1 MSSAVEL
8 VGLEQRFQL
17 LVDAVAD
24 YAIYLLDPEGRIS
37 SWNSG
42 AARIKGYTAAEV
54 IGTNYARF
62 YTPEDQASGRPML
75 ALRIAREQGRLE
87 DEGWRIR
94 KDGTRFWATTVIDP
108 IRNDAGEL
116 IGFAKTTRDITERQE
131 TQQALEA
138 AREQLFQLQ
147 KLDALGQLTG
157 GVAHDFNNL
166 LMVILGNLEL
176 ARPHS
181 TDRPALV
188 RALGSIQTAAQRA
201 VELTQQLLTFS
212 RRQPL
217 KMETLRLTERLPQTL
232 DLVRRSLRGDI
243 AVQTEIDPGLLPIKV
258 DPTQLDLAIL
268 NVALNA
274 RDAMPEGGVLRI
286 TAANVERGDP
296 GQRRLAR
303 HVMIRISDTGTGI
316 PEDLLAKVLEPFFTT
331 KEIGKGSGLGL
342 SQAHGFAVQSGG
354 VLTIE
359 SHVGCGTTV
368 TFRLPAELGKLATE
382 GAGDTLAEPPSL
394 GASILLVEDNEEVA
408 NLAAELLSD
417 AGYKVTRADR
427 AEVALDILARGEPV
441 DLVFSDVVMPGTMS
455 GVEMAR
461 VIRQRHKRLP
471 VLLATGYSDVTAQD
485 FPLLGKP
492 YDVRRLLSEISNLL
506 AASHNQAGRAAA
518 LESMRRR
525 SA

>member
-1 MSSAVEL
+1 MSKVAEL
-8 VGLEQRFQL
+8 VGSDRRFQL
-17 LVDAVAD
+17 LIDAVAD
-24 YAIYLLDPEGRIS
+24 YAIYLLDPEGRIN

-42 AARIKGYTAAEV
+42 AARIKGYSAAEV
-54 IGTNYARF
+54 IGTNFARF
-62 YTPEDQASGRPML
+62 YTPEDQAAGRTAQ
-75 ALRIAREQGRLE
+75 ALRIAREQGRFE

-94 KDGTRFWATTVIDP
+94 KDGTRFWATTVVEP
-108 IRNDAGEL
+108 IRDEAGTL
-116 IGFAKTTRDITERQE
+116 VGFAKTTRDITERRE

-138 AREQLFQLQ
+138 AHEQLFQLQ

-176 ARPHS
+176 ARPHAA
-181 TDRPALV
+181 DRRALV
-188 RALGSIQTAAQRA
+188 RALDSIQTAAQRA
-201 VELTQQLLTFS
+201 AELTQQLLTFS

-217 KMETLRLTERLPQTL
+217 KTETVRLTERMSQTV
-232 DLVRRSLRGDI
+232 DLIRRSLRGDI
-243 AVQTEIDPGLLPIKV
+243 ALETEIDPQLWPIKV

-286 TAANVERGDP
+286 TATNVERGEP
-296 GQRRLAR
+296 AQRRLGR

-316 PEDLLAKVLEPFFTT
+316 PEELLAKVLEPFFTT

-342 SQAHGFAVQSGG
+342 SQAHGFATQSGG
-354 VLTIE
+354 VMTIE
-359 SHVGCGTTV
+359 SRVGSGTTV
-368 TFRLPAELGKLATE
+368 TFRLPTELDKASTEADNTVAET
-382 GAGDTLAEPPSL
+382 PN
-394 GASILLVEDNEEVA
+394 ASANILVVEDNEEVGK
-408 NLAAELLSD
+408 LAAELLSD
-417 AGYKVTRADR
+417 AGYRVMRADR
-427 AEVALDILARGEPV
+427 AEAALDILARGEPI
-441 DLVFSDVVMPGTMS
+441 DLVFSDVVMPGAMS

-492 YDVRRLLSEISNLL
+492 YDVRRLLSEISSLL
-506 AASHNQAGRAAA
+506 AASHNQAGHVAA
-518 LESMRRR
+518 LESVHR
-525 SA
+525 

>member
-24 YAIYLLDPEGRIS
+24 YAIYLLDPEGQIS

-62 YTPEDQASGRPML
+62 YTPEDQASGRPAQ
-75 ALRIAREQGRLE
+75 ALRIARDEGRFD

-94 KDGTRFWATTVIDP
+94 KDGTRFWASTVIEP
-108 IRNDAGEL
+108 IRNDAGQL
-116 IGFAKTTRDITERQE
+116 IGFAKTTRDITERRE

-166 LMVILGNLEL
+166 LMVVLGNLEL
-176 ARPHS
+176 ARPHAA
-181 TDRPALV
+181 DRPALV

-243 AVQTEIDPGLLPIKV
+243 ALHAEVDPGLWPIKV

-274 RDAMPEGGVLRI
+274 RDAMPQGGVLRI
-286 TAANVERGDP
+286 TAANVERGEP
-296 GQRRLAR
+296 GQRRRLGR
-303 HVMIRISDTGTGI
+303 HVIIRISDTGTGI
-316 PEDLLAKVLEPFFTT
+316 PEELLAKVLEPFFTT

-359 SHVGCGTTV
+359 SHVGCGTSV

-382 GAGDTLAEPPSL
+382 EARDALADPPTPGAN
-394 GASILLVEDNEEVA
+394 ILLVEDNEEVA
-408 NLAAELLSD
+408 NLATELLSD

-427 AEVALDILARGEPV
+427 AEAALDILARGEPV
-441 DLVFSDVVMPGTMS
+441 DLVFSDVVMPGAMS

-471 VLLATGYSDVTAQD
+471 VLLATGYSEVTAQD

-492 YDVRRLLSEISNLL
+492 YDVRRLLSEISSLL
-506 AASHNQAGRAAA
+506 AGSHSQAGRAAA
-518 LESMRRR
+518 LESRR

>member
-1 MSSAVEL
+1 MSCTVEL
-8 VGLEQRFQL
+8 VGVEQRFQL
-17 LVDAVAD
+17 LMDAVAD
-24 YAIYLLDPEGRIS
+24 FALYLLDPEGRIS

-42 AARIKGYTAAEV
+42 AARIKGYSAAEV
-54 IGTNYARF
+54 IGTNFARF
-62 YTPEDQASGRPML
+62 YTPEDQAAGRPAL
-75 ALRIAREQGRLE
+75 ALRIAREQGRFE
-87 DEGWRIR
+87 DDGWRIR
-94 KDGTRFWATTVIDP
+94 KDGTRFWATTVIDR
-108 IRNDAGEL
+108 IQNHAGEL
-116 IGFAKTTRDITERQE
+116 IGFAKTTRDMTERRE

-176 ARPHS
+176 ARPHAA
-181 TDRPALV
+181 DRPGLV

-201 VELTQQLLTFS
+201 VELTQQLLAFS

-217 KMETLRLTERLPQTL
+217 KMETIRLTERLPQTL

-243 AVQTEIDPGLLPIKV
+243 ALETEIDPELWPIKV

-286 TAANVERGDP
+286 TAANVERGEP
-296 GQRRLAR
+296 GQRRLGR
-303 HVMIRISDTGTGI
+303 HTMIRISDTGTGI
-316 PEDLLAKVLEPFFTT
+316 PEELMAKVMEPFFTT
-331 KEIGKGSGLGL
+331 KEVGKGSGLGL
-342 SQAHGFAVQSGG
+342 SQAHGFATQSGG
-354 VLTIE
+354 AMAIE
-359 SHVGCGTTV
+359 SRVGCGTTI
-368 TFRLPAELGKLATE
+368 TFRLPADLGKPAAE
-382 GAGDTLAEPPSL
+382 ADDTVAEPASP
-394 GASILLVEDNEEVA
+394 GASILLVEDNDEVA
-408 NLAAELLSD
+408 DLAVELLSD

-492 YDVRRLLSEISNLL
+492 YDVRRLLSEIGSLL
-506 AASHNQAGRAAA
+506 AATHNQAGRAA
-518 LESMRRR
+518 LESRRR

>member
-1 MSSAVEL
+1 MSGAVEL
-8 VGLEQRFQL
+8 VGLERRFQL
-17 LVDAVAD
+17 LVDAVTD

-54 IGTNYARF
+54 IGTSFARF
-62 YTPEDQASGRPML
+62 YTPEDQAAGRPAL
-75 ALRIAREQGRLE
+75 ALRIARERGRFE
-87 DEGWRIR
+87 DEGWRVR
-94 KDGTRFWATTVIDP
+94 KDGARFWSTTAIDA

-116 IGFAKTTRDITERQE
+116 IGFAKTTRDTTERRE
-131 TQQALEA
+131 AQQALEA

-176 ARPHS
+176 ARPHAA
-181 TDRPALV
+181 DRPALV
-188 RALGSIQTAAQRA
+188 RALNSIHTAAQRA
-201 VELTQQLLTFS
+201 TELTQQLLAFS

-217 KMETLRLTERLPQTL
+217 KMETIQLTERLPQTL
-232 DLVRRSLRGDI
+232 DLVRRSMRGDI
-243 AVQTEIDPGLLPIKV
+243 ALETQIDPGLWPIKV

-286 TAANVERGDP
+286 TAANVERSEP
-296 GQRRLAR
+296 GQRGLGR

-316 PEDLLAKVLEPFFTT
+316 PEELLAKVLEPFFTT
-331 KEIGKGSGLGL
+331 KDIGKGSGLGL
-342 SQAHGFAVQSGG
+342 SQANGFATQSGG
-354 VLTIE
+354 AMGIE
-359 SHVGCGTTV
+359 SRVGSGTTV
-368 TFRLPAELGKLATE
+368 TFRLPAELRKAAAE
-382 GAGDTLAEPPSL
+382 GSGTVAEPASP
-394 GASILLVEDNEEVA
+394 GASILLVEDNDEVA
-408 NLAAELLSD
+408 DLAAELLSD

-427 AEVALDILARGEPV
+427 AEAALDILARGEPI

-461 VIRQRHKRLP
+461 VIRQHHKRLP

-492 YDVRRLLSEISNLL
+492 YDVRRLLSEISSLL
-506 AASHNQAGRAAA
+506 SAAHNQGARAAA
-518 LESMRRR
+518 LEGARRR

>member
-1 MSSAVEL
+1 MPSAVEL
-8 VGLEQRFQL
+8 VGSDRRFQL
-17 LVDAVAD
+17 LVDAVTD
-24 YAIYLLDPEGRIS
+24 YAIYLLDPEGRII

-54 IGTNYARF
+54 IGSNFTRF
-62 YTPEDQASGRPML
+62 YTPEDQAAARPAL
-75 ALRIAREQGRLE
+75 SLRIAREKGRFE
-87 DEGWRIR
+87 DEGWRVR
-94 KDGTRFWATTVIDP
+94 KDGTHFWATTVIEP
-108 IRNDAGEL
+108 IRSDAGEL
-116 IGFAKTTRDITERQE
+116 IGFAKTTRDITEMRE

-176 ARPHS
+176 ARPHAA
-181 TDRPALV
+181 DRPSLV

-201 VELTQQLLTFS
+201 VELTQQLLAFS

-217 KMETLRLTERLPQTL
+217 KMEILRLTERLPQTL

-243 AVQTEIDPGLLPIKV
+243 ALDTALDPELWPIKV

-274 RDAMPEGGVLRI
+274 RDAMPDGGVLRI
-286 TAANVERGDP
+286 TATNVERGEP
-296 GQRRLAR
+296 GRRRLGR
-303 HVMIRISDTGTGI
+303 HIMIQISDTGTGI
-316 PEDLLAKVLEPFFTT
+316 PEELLAKVLEPFFTT
-331 KEIGKGSGLGL
+331 KEVGKGSGLGL
-342 SQAHGFAVQSGG
+342 SQAHGFAAQSGG
-354 VLTIE
+354 TMAIE
-359 SHVGCGTTV
+359 SRIGSGTTV
-368 TFRLPAELGKLATE
+368 TFRLPAELGKVANE
-382 GAGDTLAEPPSL
+382 VADTIAETPSL
-394 GASILLVEDNEEVA
+394 GASILLVEDNDEVA
-408 NLAAELLSD
+408 NLAVELLSD

-427 AEVALDILARGEPV
+427 AEAALDILARGEPV
-441 DLVFSDVVMPGTMS
+441 DLVFSDVVMPGAMS

-471 VLLATGYSDVTAQD
+471 VLLATGYSDITAQD

-492 YDVRRLLSEISNLL
+492 YDVRRLLSEISSLL
-506 AASHNQAGRAAA
+506 ASSHSQPGLAAY
-518 LESMRRR
+518 
-525 SA
+525 

>member
-1 MSSAVEL
+1 MSGAVEL

-54 IGTNYARF
+54 IGTSFARF
-62 YTPEDQASGRPML
+62 YTPEDQAAGRPAL
-75 ALRIAREQGRLE
+75 ALRVAREQGRFE

-94 KDGTRFWATTVIDP
+94 KDGTRFWAATVINR
-108 IRNDAGEL
+108 IRTDAGEL
-116 IGFAKTTRDITERQE
+116 IGFAKTTRDITERRE

-176 ARPHS
+176 ARPHAA
-181 TDRPALV
+181 DRPALV

-201 VELTQQLLTFS
+201 VELTQRLLTFS

-217 KMETLRLTERLPQTL
+217 KMETLQLTERLPQTL

-243 AVQTEIDPGLLPIKV
+243 ALETAIDPDLWPIKV

-286 TAANVERGDP
+286 TVGNVERAEAE
-296 GQRRLAR
+296 QRRLGR
-303 HVMIRISDTGTGI
+303 HIAIRIADTGTGI
-316 PEDLLAKVLEPFFTT
+316 PQELLSKVLEPFFTT
-331 KEIGKGSGLGL
+331 KEVGKGNGLGL
-342 SQAHGFAVQSGG
+342 SQAHGFATQSGG
-354 VLTIE
+354 VMTIE
-359 SHVGCGTTV
+359 SRVGRGTSV
-368 TFRLPAELGKLATE
+368 TFRLPAELGKPAADASETV
-382 GAGDTLAEPPSL
+382 AEPPSP
-394 GASILLVEDNEEVA
+394 GASILLVEDNKEVA
-408 NLAAELLSD
+408 DLAAELLSD
-417 AGYKVTRADR
+417 AGYKVTRAER
-427 AEVALDILARGEPV
+427 AEAALDILARGEPV
-441 DLVFSDVVMPGTMS
+441 DLVFSDVVMPGAMS

-492 YDVRRLLSEISNLL
+492 YDVRRLLSEISSLL
-506 AASHNQAGRAAA
+506 AASHSHTGRIA
-518 LESMRRR
+518 ESTRRPG
-525 SA
+525 